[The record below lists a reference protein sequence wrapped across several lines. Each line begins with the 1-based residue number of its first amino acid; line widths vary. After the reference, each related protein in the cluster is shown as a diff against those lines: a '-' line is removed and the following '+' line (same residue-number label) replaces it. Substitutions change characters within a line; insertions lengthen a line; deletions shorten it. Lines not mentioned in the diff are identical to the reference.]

1 MKKLYTLTYT
11 KEFNENAI
19 DKAEI
24 KKLIERHESRNVPS
38 FKHKKNYYD
47 GRHIIQ
53 NKARE
58 SSSAPNTKA
67 VCNHAKDISDT
78 ASGYFMGESIT
89 YDNTSENETDMEPL
103 LMAFDEADVDD
114 TDGDNALDMSVYGVA
129 YEYVYAKEG
138 TTDLTTKTLE
148 PENTFIVY
156 DDTIEQKPLFAV
168 YYHLRKD
175 DITEESVY
183 VATVLTENLKYVL
196 NIETKNTIS
205 EVDETSEKHFMGAIP
220 VICYQNN
227 RYCIGDFEQQISLI
241 DAYNTLMSDRINDK
255 EQFIDALL
263 VLYGAQL
270 GDDEKETSKAAKA
283 LRREKLIEMPIDAK
297 AEYLVSSLDEAGA
310 EVLRKAIKEDI
321 YTFSHVPNLTD
332 ENFIGNSSGVAME
345 YKLLGLEMIT
355 KIKTRWYKKGLR
367 KRMELFCNYL
377 GLKNLQTEAKSI
389 VPVFSRGLPKNLIE
403 IAQMV
408 ANLKGTVSQK
418 TLLMQIPFVEDPD
431 DEIDSVNVENEEALK
446 RQQKAFGNEPNY
458 PPAFEDKPKEKKK
471 AGEVDGKD

>member
-1 MKKLYTLTYT
+1 MYTLTYI
-11 KEFNENAI
+11 KKFDEHNL

-24 KKLIERHESRNVPS
+24 KKLIERHGSHNLPKLKRN
-38 FKHKKNYYD
+38 KDYYNGD
-47 GRHIIQ
+47 HIIK
-53 NKARE
+53 NKMRGD
-58 SSSAPNTKA
+58 SAPNTKT
-67 VCNHAKDISDT
+67 VCNHAKDIADIS
-78 ASGYFMGESIT
+78 SGYFMGDPIT
-89 YDNTSENETDMEPL
+89 YDNTSENETDTEPL
-103 LMAFDEADVDD
+103 LLAFDDAGVDD
-114 TDGDNALDMSVYGVA
+114 TDSDNALDMAIYGVA
-129 YEYVYAKEG
+129 YEYIYAKEG
-138 TTDLTTKTLE
+138 ETVLATKTLE

-168 YYHLRKD
+168 YYYLRKD

-183 VATVLTENLKYVL
+183 IATVLTENLKYVL

-205 EVDETSEKHFMGAIP
+205 EVDETPEEHYMGAIP
-220 VICYQNN
+220 IICFQNN

-263 VLYGAQL
+263 ILYGSQL

-283 LRREKLIEMPIDAK
+283 LRREKLIEMPLDAK
-297 AEYLVSSLDEAGA
+297 AEYLVSSLDESGA

-355 KIKTRWYKKGLR
+355 RIKTRWYKKGLR
-367 KRMELFCNYL
+367 KRIELFCNYM

-389 VPVFSRGLPKNLIE
+389 IPVFSRALPKNLSE
-403 IAQMV
+403 IAQVV

-431 DEIDSVNVENEEALK
+431 DEIGNVAAENEEAMK
-446 RQQKAFGNEPNY
+446 RQKAMFDNEPNE
-458 PPAFEDKPKEKKK
+458 PPDFKEPKSKKKGKKK
-471 AGEVDGKD
+471 AGGVDEG

>member
-1 MKKLYTLTYT
+1 
-11 KEFNENAI
+11 
-19 DKAEI
+19 
-24 KKLIERHESRNVPS
+24 
-38 FKHKKNYYD
+38 
-47 GRHIIQ
+47 
-53 NKARE
+53 
-58 SSSAPNTKA
+58 
-67 VCNHAKDISDT
+67 
-78 ASGYFMGESIT
+78 MGNPIT
-89 YDNTSENETDMEPL
+89 YDNTSEKEASIEPL
-103 LMAFDEADVDD
+103 LLAFDEADVDD
-114 TDGDNALDMSVYGVA
+114 TDSDNALDMSVYGVA

-138 TTDLTTKTLE
+138 ETVLTTKTLE

-168 YYHLRKD
+168 YYYLRKD
-175 DITEESVY
+175 DVTEESVY
-183 VATVLTENLKYVL
+183 VATILTENLKYVL
-196 NIETKNTIS
+196 NIETKNTIP
-205 EVDETSEKHFMGAIP
+205 EVDEDPEEHFMGAIP

-270 GDDEKETSKAAKA
+270 GDDKKEASEAAKA

-297 AEYLVSSLDEAGA
+297 AEYLVSSLDEDGA
-310 EVLRKAIKEDI
+310 ELVRKAIKEDI

-355 KIKTRWYKKGLR
+355 KIKTRWYKRGLR
-367 KRMELFCNYL
+367 KRLELFCNYL

-389 VPVFSRGLPKNLIE
+389 VPVFSRGLPKNLVE

-408 ANLKGTVSQK
+408 NNLKGTVSQK

-431 DEIDSVNVENEEALK
+431 DEIDSVNAEKEDELK
-446 RQQKAFGNEPNY
+446 RQRKMFGNEPNE
-458 PPAFEDKPKEKKK
+458 PPEGGDIEDE
-471 AGEVDGKD
+471 E